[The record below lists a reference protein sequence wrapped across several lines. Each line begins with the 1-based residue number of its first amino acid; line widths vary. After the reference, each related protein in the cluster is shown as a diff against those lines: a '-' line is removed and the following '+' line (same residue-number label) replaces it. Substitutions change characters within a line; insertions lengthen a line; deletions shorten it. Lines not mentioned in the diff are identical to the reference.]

1 MFESFRSRLV
11 ISNLFITLLG
21 LLVVVLVFTQVLSN
35 RSQSIKTD
43 ALTSDSRLVSKEI
56 EYLFQHKASFLDLQN
71 LVISTSRVLKVEV
84 TIVDSRG
91 TIIVDSKRY
100 TPFYNGA
107 WSLDRTALKN
117 AQTAS
122 EQLKSSSVRTFQAP
136 LVGITTHRL
145 VGAVIL
151 VADVSDVSPGLL
163 ALKNV
168 LLAVL
173 GTALLVWLL
182 VGLYFTF
189 SISRPLVRVIG
200 ATRRMALGQYDTR
213 VPARGNGEMA
223 RLAASFNHM
232 AEQIQQ
238 TDSVLKD
245 FVANVSHD
253 LRTPLT
259 MISGFSQALVD
270 GTARDGEVQE
280 SAEVIH
286 EEAMKMQHMVDD
298 LLQLT
303 RLESGLQIFRRA
315 PVEVRP
321 FVQAIVDRIARARAN
336 KPAATL
342 RNLTPR
348 SLPLMDVDREQIER
362 ALRNLLD
369 NALQYTP
376 PDGTV
381 TVSARAIG
389 RGWVEITVKDSGIGI
404 PQADLARVFE
414 RFYRTDKGRER
425 VHGHSGLGLAIVRE
439 IVEGH
444 GGQIQVESVPNR
456 GTTFRFTV
464 PQADARELQRDVPV
478 TRESVR
484 EPAGR

>member
-1 MFESFRSRLV
+1 MFDSFRSRLV

-21 LLVVVLVFTQVLSN
+21 LLVVVVVFTQVLAN
-35 RSQSIKTD
+35 RSQSIKSD
-43 ALTSDSRLVSKEI
+43 ALSTDSRLVSKQI
-56 EYLFQHKASFLDLQN
+56 EYLFQHNASYADLQN
-71 LVISTSRVLKVEV
+71 LVISTSRALKVQV

-91 TIIVDSKRY
+91 TIKVDSKGK
-100 TPFYNGA
+100 TPYYNGV

-117 AQTAS
+117 DQTAS
-122 EQLKSSSVRTFQAP
+122 QQLKSTSVRTFQAP
-136 LVGITTHRL
+136 LVGITTGRQL
-145 VGAVIL
+145 GAIIL

-163 ALKNV
+163 VLKNV
-168 LLAVL
+168 FLAVL

-200 ATRRMALGQYDTR
+200 ATKRMAMGRYDTR

-238 TDSVLKD
+238 TDRVLKD

-259 MISGFSQALVD
+259 MITGFSQALVD
-270 GTARDGEVQE
+270 GTARDGEVGE

-286 EEAMKMQHMVDD
+286 EEAVKMQHMVDD

-303 RLESGLQIFRRA
+303 RLESGLQTFRRT

-321 FVQAIVDRIARARAN
+321 FVQTIVDRIARAQASE
-336 KPAATL
+336 PAASL
-342 RNLTPR
+342 RNLAPPN
-348 SLPLMDVDREQIER
+348 LPPMDVDRDQIER

-376 PDGTV
+376 PEGTV
-381 TVSARAIG
+381 TVDARAIG
-389 RGWVEITVKDSGIGI
+389 RGWLEIAVKDSGIGI
-404 PQADLARVFE
+404 PQGDLPRVFE

-444 GGQIQVESVPNR
+444 GGQIQVESGPNA

-464 PQADARELQRDVPV
+464 PQAHSRELQREIAPA
-478 TRESVR
+478 RESAR